1 MNARGTPGRL
11 LVSLASL
18 VLLAGC
24 ASGASPTAPPASPTP
39 TSAPSAAVATPTP
52 APTPT
57 ATPALTPGVVV
68 TSDVAYESANPVLVP
83 GVLDVYAPATAGP
96 WPVVVM
102 FHPLPSE
109 VSKGSLA
116 EPARRVADL
125 GFVVLVPA
133 WGHPTDGRY
142 GSAGGAPTYDQLLA
156 QNSEAAFAV
165 AFAWAR
171 AAECGGDPATMIV
184 FGWSAGAMV
193 GAMVAFA
200 RPEPSA
206 GCLAGTTLGAI
217 DALIT
222 WEGDWILSNP
232 ALGWDGLL
240 AADPRLLANDTPWPY
255 LTQDKDLKV
264 VMLVSDHPGAQFERK
279 VSDPRVADSFFSVRD
294 PSGVL
299 HRQLEASGA
308 LADGIFDFGD
318 GQWLLFSALQ
328 AQGNPVSLDVM
339 PGSTHYTLS
348 DAGWKVFLAA
358 FPKAAAPDRGQP
370 TP

>member
-1 MNARGTPGRL
+1 MSIRGTAGRL
-11 LVSLASL
+11 LVGLASL
-18 VLLAGC
+18 AVLAGC
-24 ASGASPTAPPASPTP
+24 ASGASPTPTP
-39 TSAPSAAVATPTP
+39 EASTTTAA
-52 APTPT
+52 PT
-57 ATPALTPGVVV
+57 ATPAAPTATPAATPSVVA
-68 TSDVAYESANPVLVP
+68 TSDVAYESANPVLMP
-83 GVLDVYAPATAGP
+83 GVLDVYAPARAGP

-109 VSKGSLA
+109 VSKDSLA

-133 WGHPTDGRY
+133 WGHPSDGRY
-142 GSAGGAPTYDQLLA
+142 GSAGGAPTYDQLVA
-156 QNSEAAFAV
+156 QNSEAACAV
-165 AFAWAR
+165 AFARAH
-171 AAECGGDPATMIV
+171 AAEYGGDPATMIV

-193 GAMVAFA
+193 GVMVTFA

-206 GCLAGTTLGAI
+206 GCLAGTTLGVI

-264 VMLVSDHPGAQFERK
+264 VMLVSDHPGAEFERK
-279 VSDPRVADSFFSVRD
+279 VSDPGVADSFFSVRD

-299 HRQLEASGA
+299 RGLLEASGA

-318 GQWLLFSALQ
+318 GQRLLFSALQ

-348 DAGWKVFLAA
+348 DAGWKVFVAA
-358 FPKAAAPDRGQP
+358 FGKAVAQD
-370 TP
+370 